1 MGRQTRVVAVKDKL
15 PRTASR
21 MTAREV
27 LVEAFL
33 EPRDEHA
40 THSVLAWGEMDG
52 GGLQILCTCG
62 GFATMPITAENKLAL
77 QNVPQLSTTQFE
89 IEMMKVRRK

>member
-1 MGRQTRVVAVKDKL
+1 MKDRL
-15 PRTASR
+15 PHTPSR

-27 LVEAFL
+27 LIEAFL

-52 GGLQILCTCG
+52 GGLQIWCTCG
-62 GFATMPITAENKLAL
+62 GLATMPITAENKLAL
-77 QNVPQLSTTQFE
+77 QNVPQLSATQFE
-89 IEMMKVRRK
+89 REMSRLRRK